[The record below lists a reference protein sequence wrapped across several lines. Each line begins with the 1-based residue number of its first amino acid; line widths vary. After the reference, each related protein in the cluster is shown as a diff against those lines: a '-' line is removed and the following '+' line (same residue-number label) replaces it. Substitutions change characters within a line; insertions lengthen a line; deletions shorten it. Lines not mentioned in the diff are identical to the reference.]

1 MSAGCPR
8 LFEVEALRDGR
19 LTGAE
24 RSRFESHLSVCGAC
38 AREAQALRALA
49 DELRS
54 ASDGSDSD
62 ELHVRRERTRLLAA
76 FDEGLVPSVR
86 APRLRLW
93 LGAAAAVLVLGA
105 LVAAFVRWPVR
116 PAPRAALSPPPPE
129 PITVRADSSARWS
142 RHSEAGLERV
152 VLDSGALSIRVDHA
166 TSQRRLLVVLP
177 DGELEDIGTT
187 FSVSAAAGHTT
198 RVTVQDGS
206 VVLRLQGSPPIAL
219 GAGDAWSPPPVPAVA
234 PSAVA
239 APSPAVSSATLALP
253 AAPSARHAVAAVTEG
268 DPSADFRA
276 AMASLD
282 SGDNATAAA
291 RFAAFLA
298 RHPQNARAEDAAYL
312 RILAFERAGNSA
324 ATQRAARDY
333 LARYPRGFRHAEAE
347 ALAR

>member
-1 MSAGCPR
+1 MSATCPR

-19 LTGAE
+19 LTGVE

-38 AREAQALRALA
+38 AREAHALRTLA

-54 ASDGSDSD
+54 AGDGADSD

-76 FDEGLVPSVR
+76 FDEGLVPSAR
-86 APRLRLW
+86 PPRFRLW

-105 LVAAFVRWPVR
+105 VVAAFVGWPVR
-116 PAPRAALSPPPPE
+116 PAPRAALSPAPE

-142 RHSEAGLERV
+142 RRSEAGIERV

-206 VVLRLQGSPPIAL
+206 VVLRLRGTPPIAL
-219 GAGDAWSPPPVPAVA
+219 GAGDAWSPPPLPAVA
-234 PSAVA
+234 ASAVA
-239 APSPAVSSATLALP
+239 TPSPAASSATLMMP
-253 AAPSARHAVAAVTEG
+253 AAPSAKHAVAAATDS

-282 SGDNATAAA
+282 SGDNATAAS

-333 LARYPRGFRHAEAE
+333 LARYPHGFRHAEAE